1 MSEEMKCPCC
11 GSDIYVAVSENTGA
25 SLRMCLKCEL
35 VCPLVCLPLIAA
47 AMELAKAESWEEETD
62 DVRAYLDGIL
72 EDCDAWDEIVNTNI
86 SAERAVFDA
95 RDRVLEV
102 FK

>member
-47 AMELAKAESWEEETD
+47 AMEYAKTT
-62 DVRAYLDGIL
+62 AYWFSLPYGIKHP
-72 EDCDAWDEIVNTNI
+72 D
-86 SAERAVFDA
+86 DA
-95 RDRVLEV
+95 RAEKAMTDAETRVLEV